1 MLKEFFQ
8 SNRVRAIKVV
18 IFKNEKGDSKGSGII
33 EFSSSQDSEYV
44 VGNLNGAPIDG
55 VPCSFFY
62 EGGSQGG
69 AGGYGRGRY

>member
-1 MLKEFFQ
+1 MLKEFFLQ
-8 SNRVRAIKVV
+8 NRVRAIKVV

-44 VGNLNGAPIDG
+44 VGTLNGAPING
-55 VPCSFFY
+55 VPCSFY
-62 EGGSQGG
+62 YDGGSQGG